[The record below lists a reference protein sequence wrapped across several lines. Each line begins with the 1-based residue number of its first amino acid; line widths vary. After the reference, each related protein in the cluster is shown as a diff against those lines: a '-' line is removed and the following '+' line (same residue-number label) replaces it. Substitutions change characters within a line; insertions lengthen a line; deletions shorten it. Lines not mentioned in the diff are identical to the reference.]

1 MSPTATPPA
10 PDPLRPDTRAFLE
23 QQAAILLDAPDND
36 TMVRRLLA
44 AARRRISEL
53 EQQLA
58 AAAPPGRPRP
68 QPSLRHPIL
77 TLLREQPD
85 GLTRPQIEAAMARR
99 GLGDTLQRMVRDAL
113 LVRTGDRYRLAH
125 AAQAG
130 QAQAEA
136 APPAGTG
143 GPGVFSHP
151 GPPQA
156 RRRPTPQGA
165 GMIASAGGRRPWT
178 GAPAS
183 ALWPR
188 RPPRPTPRVR
198 VRDQVVAWRVSAP
211 GSEPFLSRKGWWCR
225 SGLEHRGCT
234 KIPAH
239 AAYGMNT
246 NGCRA
251 PIGINS
257 LSCPLTS
264 L

>member
-10 PDPLRPDTRAFLE
+10 PDPLRPDTSAFLE

-44 AARRRISEL
+44 AALRRISAL
-53 EQQLA
+53 EQQVA

-85 GLTRPQIEAAMARR
+85 GLTRPQIEEAMARR

-136 APPAGTG
+136 APLPAPAAQASSPTPAPRKRGG
-143 GPGVFSHP
+143 GP
-151 GPPQA
+151 
-156 RRRPTPQGA
+156 RPR
-165 GMIASAGGRRPWT
+165 GR
-178 GAPAS
+178 A
-183 ALWPR
+183 
-188 RPPRPTPRVR
+188 
-198 VRDQVVAWRVSAP
+198 
-211 GSEPFLSRKGWWCR
+211 
-225 SGLEHRGCT
+225 
-234 KIPAH
+234 
-239 AAYGMNT
+239 
-246 NGCRA
+246 
-251 PIGINS
+251 
-257 LSCPLTS
+257 
-264 L
+264 